1 MEIFQFVL
9 PRQASVVQIHDL
21 STFII
26 RVFQPFLRTYWPPP
40 PQLCGRI
47 FPSVA
52 ERGEV
57 CSFVQLL
64 MMIVMMACPSLIRN
78 STPLI
83 KGPGALV
90 LMVAVPATPSV
101 VGQQARGG

>member
-1 MEIFQFVL
+1 M
-9 PRQASVVQIHDL
+9 R
-21 STFII
+21 TFII
-26 RVFQPFLRTYWPPP
+26 RLFVPFLRTYWLSLP

-52 ERGEV
+52 GRGEV

-64 MMIVMMACPSLIRN
+64 MMIVTMACPSLIRN

-90 LMVAVPATPSV
+90 LMLAVPTTPSV